1 MCNILGYFGENSDGF
16 LKKVSLDIILHI
28 DLKSFIVINRYNYLK
43 REIIEC
49 NEIFNYN
56 IVNRKIG
63 KRIKY
68 L

>member
-1 MCNILGYFGENSDGF
+1 MCGILGYFGDRSEEF
-16 LKKVSLDIILHI
+16 VKKVSLDILSHRGP
-28 DLKSFIVINRYNYLK
+28 KSFRVINRYNYLK